1 MVPLTDTARHRGFTL
16 LEIMLVIV
24 LIGLTSSLVIN
35 QFSTDRDPLVYAA
48 TQLEVTLQNTLERAN
63 QKQTLYGLVLAQ
75 NGWQLM
81 VYRDD
86 GLSEKPSWHLTN
98 TPPFTLP
105 EMISVTLEVE
115 RKEITLAARLASYME
130 PQIWIFPGGET
141 TLFTVS
147 LSHDLCVQRII
158 ASGFMSFQQ
167 QEVSCDEK

>member
-1 MVPLTDTARHRGFTL
+1 MVLLTDTTRHRGFTL

-35 QFSTDRDPLVYAA
+35 QFSTGRNPLANVSN
-48 TQLEVTLQNTLERAN
+48 QLEVTLKNTLERAN
-63 QKQTLYGLVLAQ
+63 QKQTLYGLAFAQ

-81 VYRDD
+81 VYSDNER
-86 GLSEKPSWHLTN
+86 SEKSSWHPTKVS
-98 TPPFTLP
+98 PFTLP
-105 EMISVTLEVE
+105 EMIAVALEVE
-115 RKEITLAARLASYME
+115 RKKITLAARLTPDME

-147 LSHDLCVQRII
+147 LSYDLCVQRII